1 MTDTDMQDDTLRW
14 CKMKLVEAALITV
27 DVYEIVADAAAADA
41 AAAAA
46 AVDRHNILEV
56 IETDFDFENL
66 IGNKRYYQYNKEW
79 VDLFDSCCRM
89 AFDFESDM
97 NTFEMKLESDSLK
110 VEVKAISLQLTVG
123 VADYDETVD

>member
-27 DVYEIVADAAAADA
+27 DVYEIVADA

-89 AFDFESDM
+89 VFDFESDM

-110 VEVKAISLQLTVG
+110 VEVKAISLQLTVV

>member
-27 DVYEIVADAAAADA
+27 DVYEIVADAAAA
-41 AAAAA
+41 AA

-66 IGNKRYYQYNKEW
+66 IGNKRYY
-79 VDLFDSCCRM
+79 
-89 AFDFESDM
+89 
-97 NTFEMKLESDSLK
+97 
-110 VEVKAISLQLTVG
+110 
-123 VADYDETVD
+123 